1 MSSYQWYRHSTTK
14 LLYPDVKVF
23 SDTDMDLRH
32 AEITGT
38 AFFFGKM
45 TVGESVT
52 RMDDQKIRDIG
63 KSVPFPINGITA
75 RPVGLFQSGEDLPE
89 VYDYKFDSEYD
100 DHIVLFWNQTDKAKT
115 ISADLD
121 EDTAFGGLNLDPD
134 KEYEVWDFWNWEYIG
149 K

>member
-1 MSSYQWYRHSTTK
+1 MVSHRTTK

-52 RMDDQKIRDIG
+52 VWMTRRSGISASRPVPDQRHHG
-63 KSVPFPINGITA
+63 TS
-75 RPVGLFQSGEDLPE
+75 VGLFQSGEDLPE

-100 DHIVLFWNQTDKAKT
+100 DHIVLFWNRTDKAKT

-121 EDTAFGGLNLDPD
+121 EDTALA
-134 KEYEVWDFWNWEYIG
+134 V
-149 K
+149 

>member
-1 MSSYQWYRHSTTK
+1 M
-14 LLYPDVKVF
+14 F

-89 VYDYKFDSEYD
+89 VYDYKFDS
-100 DHIVLFWNQTDKAKT
+100 
-115 ISADLD
+115 
-121 EDTAFGGLNLDPD
+121 
-134 KEYEVWDFWNWEYIG
+134 
-149 K
+149 